1 MKSSF
6 DRRNGKAPLESSP
19 QGRKIAREQS
29 QISAIAEVN
38 RLAEI
43 QRLKTE
49 KLKKLRLA
57 RAAEEALA
65 PAPVKVKA
73 TKRKA
78 ATPVT

>member
-6 DRRNGKAPLESSP
+6 DRRSGKGPLESSP
-19 QGRKIAREQS
+19 QGRKVAREQS

-43 QRLKTE
+43 RRLKTE

-57 RAAEEALA
+57 READEAAA
-65 PAPVKVKA
+65 PAPA
-73 TKRKA
+73 PAPKRKSA
-78 ATPVT
+78 RGLT